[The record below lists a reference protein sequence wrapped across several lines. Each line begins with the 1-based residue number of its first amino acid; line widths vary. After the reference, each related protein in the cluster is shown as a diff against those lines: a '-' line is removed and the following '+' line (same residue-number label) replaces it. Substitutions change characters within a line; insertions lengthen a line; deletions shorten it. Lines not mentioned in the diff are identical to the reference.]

1 MRYEFKGLVS
11 KSKRYLWPIFRAAL
25 LIGLGYVILYPIL
38 YMISMSIRGV
48 EDLYNPTVD
57 WVPIHY
63 TLENFKRVIEGS
75 NYLEVLINTTIVSVG
90 VSILLL
96 PACSLVAYSLAR
108 FNYKGRSLI
117 MAAVLLTIVVPLG
130 FFTSA
135 QFLNFSHFS
144 MFGILD
150 IVNAVFGT
158 LFSINMIDSFSSFFV
173 PAVFGIGVR
182 SGLYVYI
189 LLQTFKGLPKELE
202 EAAYIDGCG
211 FIKTFTKII
220 IPSAIP
226 SFVTV
231 FLFSLVWHWNDYQ
244 LSSMFM
250 PNHRTLATTVKNLGS
265 ILYGATDPS
274 VLIDSKQSVL
284 DNQVMCLLL
293 IVPLLLVYLFTQRFF
308 TDSIERTG
316 LVE

>member
-1 MRYEFKGLVS
+1 M
-11 KSKRYLWPIFRAAL
+11 KRTVFDFRRCLWPIFRTAL
-25 LIGLGYVILYPIL
+25 LIGLGYIILYPIM
-38 YMISMSIRGV
+38 YMISMSFRGV
-48 EDLYNPTVD
+48 EDLYNPTVN

-63 TLENFKRVIEGS
+63 TFDNFKRVVEGID
-75 NYLEVLINTTIVSVG
+75 YFRVLTNTAILSVG
-90 VSILLL
+90 VSVILL

-108 FNYKGRSLI
+108 FHYRGRTIIL
-117 MAAVLLTIVVPLG
+117 AAVLLTIVVPMG

-150 IVNAVFGT
+150 MVNAFSGKN
-158 LFSINMIDSFSSFFV
+158 FSINLIDSLASFFV
-173 PAVFGIGVR
+173 PAALGIGVR
-182 SGLYVYI
+182 SGLYIYI
-189 LLQTFKGLPKELE
+189 LMQTFKGLPKELE

-220 IPSAIP
+220 IPSSVP

-250 PNHRTLATTVKNLGS
+250 PNHRTLASSIKSLGS
-265 ILYGATDPS
+265 ILYGAIDPS

-284 DNQVMCLLL
+284 DNQVACLLL
-293 IVPLLLVYLFTQRFF
+293 IVPLLVIYLFTQRFF